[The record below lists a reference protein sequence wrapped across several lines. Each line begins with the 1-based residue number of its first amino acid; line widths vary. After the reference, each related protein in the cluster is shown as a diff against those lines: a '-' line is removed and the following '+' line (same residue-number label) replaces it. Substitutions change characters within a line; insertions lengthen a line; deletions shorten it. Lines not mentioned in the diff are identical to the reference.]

1 MKEKLSKLF
10 GCCLLAATLCLLT
23 PSLTKAAVK
32 NIPQQKNANTFA
44 ANVDMDGN
52 KKADS
57 IVIKASKTKD
67 DSYVSQYTIYMNKK
81 AVTAVNL
88 SDFYCNYFT
97 VQYVK
102 MSNSREFLQII
113 GHGDNDYIVYNE
125 LLAYS
130 KKTKQFYVV
139 NSFHQSN
146 IYATEIIS
154 ANKNGLVIK
163 HSDQPGETGW
173 LFWTLPYKYQKG
185 KFVPATTSTKTVKS
199 GIARSGK
206 DKYSKY
212 FAKNKFVA
220 AKKLTFYNGNKV
232 AFRVNK
238 GKVVTL
244 TKLSLSKNKIYLQFK
259 YGKKTGWIRVNR
271 PDYDST
277 HPLFQSV
284 NSRLVA

>member
-1 MKEKLSKLF
+1 MKEKLSKFL
-10 GCCLLAATLCLLT
+10 GCCLFAVTLCLLT

-32 NIPQQKNANTFA
+32 NIPQQKNSNSFA
-44 ANVDMDGN
+44 ANVDMNGD

-57 IVIKASKTKD
+57 IVIKASKEKEN
-67 DSYVSQYTIYMNKK
+67 SYVSQYTIYMNKK

-97 VQYVK
+97 VKYVK

-130 KKTKQFYVV
+130 KKTKQFYTV
-139 NSFHQSN
+139 NSFHESN

-154 ANKNGLVIK
+154 ANKNGLVIR
-163 HSDQPGETGW
+163 HSDQPAETGW

-185 KFVPATTSTKTVKS
+185 KFVPTTTSTNTVKS
-199 GIARSGK
+199 GIAGSRK

-244 TKLSLSKNKIYLQFK
+244 TKLSLSKNKIYLQFQ
-259 YGKKTGWIRVNR
+259 YGKKKGWIRVNH
-271 PDYDST
+271 PNYDSA